1 MAVKVIFLLLMMFLA
16 NLAWISDRW
25 LGLLGQVNFLW
36 QRFAQMLLTY
46 GFMIILAYFVE
57 KFVIGQTWPQGWEF
71 YSITFAMF
79 LVLAFPGFVYRV
91 LWK

>member
-1 MAVKVIFLLLMMFLA
+1 MSVKLFFLVLMFFLA
-16 NLAWISDRW
+16 NLAWISDKW
-25 LGLLGQVNFLW
+25 LGVFGEIRFVW
-36 QRFAQMLLTY
+36 QRFLLMLPTY
-46 GFMIILAYFVE
+46 GLTLLIAYVVE
-57 KFVIGQTWPQGWEF
+57 QWVIGQVWPQGWEF